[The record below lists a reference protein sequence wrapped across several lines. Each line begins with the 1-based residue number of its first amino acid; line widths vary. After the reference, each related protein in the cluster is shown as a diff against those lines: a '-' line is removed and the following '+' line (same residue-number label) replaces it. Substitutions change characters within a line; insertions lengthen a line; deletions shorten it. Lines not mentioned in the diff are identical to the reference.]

1 MKSLQDIQADFTAWA
16 QANDDVRAAFVVG
29 SQARADHPADEWADL
44 DIILFARNVER
55 YQNATDWLAAFAP
68 VWIALAGRT
77 VAGDPERL
85 VLFEGGAQVDFVFH
99 SSDVLSQVPQML
111 ASGNIPDTIRR
122 GARVLLDKDGALTQ
136 MPAPSR
142 PPAPQP
148 PDAVAFREAL
158 DNFWFLAVYSA
169 RQLRRGELWLFQN
182 SSGGMQWRLLQM
194 TEWRARAVHGGEYDT
209 WHGGKFIAEWA
220 GADVYADLRRTFA
233 HLDRQDSWQALQA
246 RLEVFHRLAQDV
258 ATQYGLPYPTE
269 LAAQIGAYVAGLQRG
284 AHTVTPEQIF
294 RLEPQTVMLADFP
307 ADGFILDIGGGGE
320 GLIGQLKPGQVVAID
335 VNRRE
340 LEEAGP
346 GALKIVMDAG
356 ALHFLDGAFDAATA
370 CFALMFIPAAD
381 HPRVLAEV
389 FRVLAPGGRFLIWDA
404 DVPTRPADVPA
415 AQRIV
420 AFALTVHLP
429 EQTVETG
436 YGTPWPSQAYDLAYY
451 THLAQTAGFEIVE
464 QAQQG
469 RVLSLVLR
477 KP

>member
-1 MKSLQDIQADFTAWA
+1 MTTLKHIETTFTAWA
-16 QANDDVRAAFVVG
+16 QANDDIRAAFVVG
-29 SQARADHPADEWADL
+29 SQARTDHPADAWADL
-44 DIILFARNVER
+44 DIILFARNVEH
-55 YQNATDWLAAFAP
+55 YQNTTDWIAVLAP

-85 VLFEGGAQVDFVFH
+85 VLFEGGVQVDFVLH
-99 SSDVLSQVPQML
+99 SSDVLAQVPQML
-111 ASGNIPDTIRR
+111 ASGNIPDTIVR
-122 GARVLLDKDGALTQ
+122 GTRVLLDKDGALAQ

-142 PPAPQP
+142 PRAPQP
-148 PDAVAFREAL
+148 PDAATFRDAL
-158 DNFWFLAVYSA
+158 DNFWFSAVYCA
-169 RQLRRGELWLFQN
+169 KQLRRGELWMFQN
-182 SSGGMQWRLLQM
+182 GSGGMQWRLLQM
-194 TEWRARAVHGGEYDT
+194 AEWHARAVHGGDYDT

-220 GADVYADLRRTFA
+220 DADVFADLRRTFA
-233 HLDRQDSWQALQA
+233 HLDTLDGWQALQA
-246 RLEVFHRLAQDV
+246 RLDVFHRLAQDV
-258 ATQYGLPYPTE
+258 AAQYGLPYPTD
-269 LAAQIGAYVAGLQRG
+269 LAAQIGDCVTGLRRG

-294 RLEPQTVMLADFP
+294 RLEPQTVTLADFP
-307 ADGFILDIGGGGE
+307 ADGFVLDIGGGGE

-346 GALKIVMDAG
+346 GALKVVMDARH
-356 ALHFLDGAFDAATA
+356 LQFLDGAFDAATA
-370 CFALMFIPAAD
+370 CFALMFIPAVD
-381 HPRVLAEV
+381 HPRVFAEV

-404 DVPTRPADVPA
+404 DLPTRPPDVPA

-420 AFALTVHLP
+420 AFTLTVHLP

-451 THLAQTAGFEIVE
+451 TNLAQAAGFEVVE